1 MYKLWF
7 LHNAA
12 FCRVDAGIALYRK
25 FYDVRK
31 KNVLPPSGVTA
42 DISPSRFLLV
52 TSRAVCGTFFTIITT
67 EALSGNSVGRVSMRA
82 LGIGDV
88 AEFVAQVSKGLF
100 GLPAQII

>member
-25 FYDVRK
+25 FYDLRK

-42 DISPSRFLLV
+42 DISLSRFLLAFQKDFR
-52 TSRAVCGTFFTIITT
+52 SLINMFI
-67 EALSGNSVGRVSMRA
+67 
-82 LGIGDV
+82 
-88 AEFVAQVSKGLF
+88 
-100 GLPAQII
+100 